1 MPAEKLDWL
10 IPRKFSILSKPILGR
25 DVKTKTSNIS
35 ILLACSSRTNA
46 KLLYVDKRCY
56 VKSIWCWAVSLV
68 VPDWQGIKAAD
79 HLSYAVTLS
88 GPCVCVFVNG
98 QLDRVSSRISILWRL
113 TANKMT
119 VDRFLRR
126 LNIALAMIY
135 KEGSIN
141 VSDCRWTTSLTGVR
155 LIKSQGNVTIVCLT
169 YENWLQK
176 LEHWNLKMESFSY

>member
-25 DVKTKTSNIS
+25 DLKTTTSNIS

-46 KLLYVDKRCY
+46 ELLYVDKRCY

-68 VPDWQGIKAAD
+68 VPDWQEIKAAD

-98 QLDRVSSRISILWRL
+98 QLDRVSTRISILWRL
-113 TANKMT
+113 TANKMI

-141 VSDCRWTTSLTGVR
+141 VLTVDELR
-155 LIKSQGNVTIVCLT
+155 LREVSGL
-169 YENWLQK
+169 
-176 LEHWNLKMESFSY
+176 